1 MPFLSKI
8 IKNYGVVIIFLV
20 CSIVLLN
27 DMHRVMVISGVDFE
41 EKRLNDLAWTLAFCE
56 SSQIPDLKI
65 LDTNDKYSYGM
76 FQIQME
82 TWEWGC
88 ERFRLNC
95 TDIQDYEQGRE
106 LFKAFYKVG
115 EAKDHWVNCYRKM
128 KLN

>member
-8 IKNYGVVIIFLV
+8 ISLLLV
-20 CSIVLLN
+20 GNTMI
-27 DMHRVMVISGVDFE
+27 ISGVDFE
-41 EKRLNDLAWTLAFCE
+41 EKKLNDLAWQLAMCE
-56 SSQIPDLKI
+56 SSQTPDLKI

-115 EAKDHWVNCYRKM
+115 EADKHWVNCWRKL